1 LQTKDYVTK
10 NFFLAQTLTAL
21 DLWMVACICFSFFSM
36 IEFGLVL
43 LVKSYYEKKEQESR
57 SGSSV
62 QTVRPQTGKLA
73 WNKSVKSFKKYLLH
87 LLLMF

>member
-1 LQTKDYVTK
+1 
-10 NFFLAQTLTAL
+10 
-21 DLWMVACICFSFFSM
+21 M

-62 QTVRPQTGKLA
+62 QTGRPHSGKSA
-73 WNKSVKSFKKYLLH
+73 WNKSVKGFKKYLLN